1 MFLLHLVSKKYIF
14 SLITCVRHYT
24 TLKINLKAS
33 LTGNK
38 IIGKLTNTKYTWRIY
53 IYLLNFHNCQF
64 ITKFILTR
72 NIKPNAT
79 IYTISRYLTSVF
91 SDHED
96 QRSSWIVEGSELGSS
111 PGEGKDGIP
120 LPPTKPRIWSMAEL
134 AVSKSS
140 YVGCG

>member
-1 MFLLHLVSKKYIF
+1 MHLAEICLFVEFSQLSIYNQIYFDDQYPTECTESK
-14 SLITCVRHYT
+14 
-24 TLKINLKAS
+24 
-33 LTGNK
+33 
-38 IIGKLTNTKYTWRIY
+38 
-53 IYLLNFHNCQF
+53 Q
-64 ITKFILTR
+64 
-72 NIKPNAT
+72 
-79 IYTISRYLTSVF
+79 YLTSVF